1 MYELKILKNLEYRCQ
16 CWRDKSSKRVII
28 NREQVLL
35 LSHHMAHAQVFQRK
49 KNYGKQLNELKVG
62 HTIEARRACIE
73 YIWKLRRN
81 ADLEVSSSGAFASV
95 WSG

>member
-1 MYELKILKNLEYRCQ
+1 
-16 CWRDKSSKRVII
+16 
-28 NREQVLL
+28 
-35 LSHHMAHAQVFQRK
+35 MAHAQVFQRK

-62 HTIEARRACIE
+62 HTIEAGRACIE

-95 WSG
+95 